1 MPKIHLTQQFTDNP
15 PILKNKPKMDYFD
28 TQIPGF
34 LLEVRNTG
42 KGTYYQRYRDKHN
55 RIRQSR
61 IGPADAISLE
71 EARQKA
77 KQIRSATL
85 MGYDPNAQ
93 VEKNRDMPT
102 LKEFIDNRYLP
113 HVKVYKRSW
122 KIDEAMIER
131 QILPRWGNARIS
143 GITRQDIQDFQADFI
158 SAGYKPGT

>member
-15 PILKNKPKMDYFD
+15 PIEKNKPKMDYFD
-28 TQIPGF
+28 TLIPGF

-55 RIRQSR
+55 RIRQAR
-61 IGPADAISLE
+61 IGPADAITLE

-93 VEKNRDMPT
+93 VDKNRDMPT
-102 LKEFIDNRYLP
+102 LKEFINTRYLP
-113 HVKVYKRSW
+113 HIKTYKRSW
-122 KIDEAMIER
+122 NLDKTIIE
-131 QILPRWGNARIS
+131 QKILPRWGNARVS
-143 GITRQDIQDFQADFI
+143 EITRQDIQEF
-158 SAGYKPGT
+158 

>member
-1 MPKIHLTQQFTDNP
+1 MPRVHLTQQFTDNP

-28 TQIPGF
+28 TLIPGF

-42 KGTYYQRYRDKHN
+42 KGTYYQRYRDQHN

-61 IGPADAISLE
+61 IGPADAITLE

-93 VEKNRDMPT
+93 AANFT
-102 LKEFIDNRYLP
+102 
-113 HVKVYKRSW
+113 
-122 KIDEAMIER
+122 AM
-131 QILPRWGNARIS
+131 G
-143 GITRQDIQDFQADFI
+143 
-158 SAGYKPGT
+158 KC